1 MKKLYSIIAG
11 LFITASVFAQAP
23 QKMSYQAVIRNNANA
38 LITSTAVGMK
48 ISVLQGS
55 SNGTVVYSET
65 QTPNTNAN
73 GLVSLQIGSG
83 TPLTGTFTGINWAN
97 GPYFIKTET
106 DPNGGSSY
114 TIAGTNELLSVPYAL
129 FSVNGTPGPAGPAG
143 ATGPQGPIGLTGA
156 QGPTGLTGA
165 TGAQG
170 PIGLTGPAGAA
181 NASGTLNHISKFT
194 PDGTTL
200 GNSLL
205 FDNGNNVGIGTN
217 TPSAKLD
224 VNANSITGFTAKFNS
239 PDKTYLGLYEA
250 DTYRGYVGSYY
261 GDAPD
266 VDLGSSTG
274 AVHLVTGNSIDLTA
288 KAGDVGIGTTNPSAR
303 LEVTTAANGQVL
315 KLNAA
320 DQTFMGIWENNGY
333 RGYVGSYYGNVT
345 DVDLGSLAGA
355 VHLVNGTGSDN
366 ITLTAK
372 SGKVGIGT
380 QDPLTPLH
388 IKGTA
393 TASDTNF
400 RITSTADCGQGAGIE
415 LERAFCNNQWRI
427 SNRGSSD
434 GISGNLVIE
443 SVANNFSQAS
453 NYRDEF
459 EFKESRTSSGYFRA
473 IPDNDAYLGTSAHRW
488 LVVYA
493 GNGTINTSD
502 ARDKTNIQD
511 INYGLDDVMR
521 LRPVSFDW
529 KGKPQW
535 GTKLGLIAQEVKE
548 VVKEVVVQ
556 GDLEQLKDENGN
568 LVPNN
573 DKYGIFYSDLI
584 PVLIKATQEQQLMI
598 ETMQQQIDE
607 LKRLVGELNKK

>member
-11 LFITASVFAQAP
+11 LFITASIFAQAP
-23 QKMSYQAVIRNNANA
+23 QKMSYQAVIRNNANT

-48 ISVLQGS
+48 ISVLQGTS
-55 SNGTVVYSET
+55 TGTVVYSET
-65 QTPNTNAN
+65 QTLNTNAN
-73 GLVSLQIGSG
+73 GLVSLEIGSG
-83 TPLTGTFTGINWAN
+83 TPLIGTFAGINWAN

-106 DPNGGSSY
+106 DPTGGSNY
-114 TIAGTNELLSVPYAL
+114 TISGTNELLSVPYAL

-143 ATGPQGPIGLTGA
+143 ATGATGPQGP
-156 QGPTGLTGA
+156 QGIPGS
-165 TGAQG
+165 
-170 PIGLTGPAGAA
+170 A
-181 NASGTLNHISKFT
+181 NANGTLNYISKFT
-194 PDGTTL
+194 PNGTTL

-217 TPSAKLD
+217 TPSVKLD
-224 VNANSITGFTAKFNS
+224 VNANAITGFTAKFNS

-250 DTYRGYVGSYY
+250 DVYRGYFGSYY

-266 VDLGSSTG
+266 VDLGSSSG

-303 LEVTTAANGQVL
+303 LEVTTAADGQVV
-315 KLNAA
+315 KINAA

-333 RGYVGSYYGNVT
+333 RGYVGSYYGNVA

-355 VHLVNGTGSDN
+355 VHLVNGTGSNN

-380 QDPLTPLH
+380 QDPLTQLH

-400 RITSTADCGQGAGIE
+400 RVTSTASCSQGAGIE

-427 SNRGSSD
+427 SNQGSSD
-434 GISGNLVIE
+434 GIAGNLVIE
-443 SVANNFSQAS
+443 SVANNFSQPS

-459 EFKESRTSSGYFRA
+459 EFKESLSSSGYFRA
-473 IPDNDAYLGTSAHRW
+473 IPDNETYLGTSSHRW
-488 LVVYA
+488 MVVYA

-556 GDLEQLKDENGN
+556 GDLEQVKDENGN

-584 PVLIKATQEQQLMI
+584 PVLIKATQEQQHMI
-598 ETMQQQIDE
+598 QTMQQQIDE